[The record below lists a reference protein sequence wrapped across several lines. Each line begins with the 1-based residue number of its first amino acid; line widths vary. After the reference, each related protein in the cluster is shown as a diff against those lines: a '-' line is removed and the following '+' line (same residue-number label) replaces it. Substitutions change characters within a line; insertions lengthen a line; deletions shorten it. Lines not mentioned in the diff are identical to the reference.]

1 MEAVPEE
8 LSVLGGEH
16 CHSGVMTDGPKL
28 TRVRFSPGNFFTRG
42 GFEMSCFMMSG
53 IHLRRTALNLEFELS
68 FDGCLLLLDEFTAA
82 VVLQDTK
89 DTKMSLDPLETQPRF
104 SNKCSLS
111 FRIC

>member
-42 GFEMSCFMMSG
+42 GFGMSYFMMPGS
-53 IHLRRTALNLEFELS
+53 HLGRTALNLEFGLNL
-68 FDGCLLLLDEFTAA
+68 DGCLLLLDEFTAA
-82 VVLQDTK
+82 AVLQDTK
-89 DTKMSLDPLETQPRF
+89 ISECLLIHLK
-104 SNKCSLS
+104 LS
-111 FRIC
+111 QGFPTNVH